1 MGLFNL
7 FKRRKFVEN
16 QGIITEEMR
25 QRSLETRRMQH
36 EINQLHKRLEM
47 KEDIVSISKALSSG
61 DEDNELLKMIAPI
74 AMKFLSGNNSVS
86 SSSPSPELYGVKP
99 VNSANVEKNNQIVNL
114 LNSKVPKE
122 YIGELQN
129 LTDEDILYIK
139 NKLIEVNLP

>member
-1 MGLFNL
+1 MNFWNPW
-7 FKRRKFVEN
+7 KRRKFVEN

-74 AMKFLSGNNSVS
+74 AMKFLSGNNSVANS
-86 SSSPSPELYGVKP
+86 QSPELYGVKP
-99 VNSANVEKNNQIVNL
+99 VNSSNVEKNNQIVNL